1 MSSFEGENMQTQY
14 NALGYKVY
22 LYFHDYKLAIELD
35 ENWNRDRNIDY
46 KMKRQKSI
54 KQELGRKVFV
64 IDPNK
69 GDFNILRAINEIIRH
84 VKQLTKKTLKNKI
97 SQRLLGLEFK

>member
-1 MSSFEGENMQTQY
+1 
-14 NALGYKVY
+14 
-22 LYFHDYKLAIELD
+22 
-35 ENWNRDRNIDY
+35 
-46 KMKRQKSI
+46 MKRQKSI
-54 KQELGRKVFV
+54 KQELGRKVFI

>member
-1 MSSFEGENMQTQY
+1 
-14 NALGYKVY
+14 
-22 LYFHDYKLAIELD
+22 
-35 ENWNRDRNIDY
+35 
-46 KMKRQKSI
+46 MKRQKSI